1 MIRRRRWIAN
11 ASSFLERLDER
22 LRGRQVF
29 WLGRASRETRVAR
42 LAFPA
47 SSASGCLSARRA
59 NALTA
64 AGPHRICT
72 GFPRPLRG
80 GYCSTPPR
88 APACRRYPSPVV
100 RIALAC
106 ALYLAVVLAWAAVRL
121 DDGSSPSMT
130 TGWAIAVVGVHVL
143 AGGIAPRWPL
153 LGLPLVAAALA
164 VPLGGPSHGE
174 VAAALVMLYWA
185 PVAMVLI
192 AVGIAAVRYVPPLLR
207 TRQV

>member
-1 MIRRRRWIAN
+1 M
-11 ASSFLERLDER
+11 
-22 LRGRQVF
+22 
-29 WLGRASRETRVAR
+29 
-42 LAFPA
+42 
-47 SSASGCLSARRA
+47 
-59 NALTA
+59 
-64 AGPHRICT
+64 
-72 GFPRPLRG
+72 
-80 GYCSTPPR
+80 
-88 APACRRYPSPVV
+88 V

-121 DDGSSPSMT
+121 DDGSSPSTT